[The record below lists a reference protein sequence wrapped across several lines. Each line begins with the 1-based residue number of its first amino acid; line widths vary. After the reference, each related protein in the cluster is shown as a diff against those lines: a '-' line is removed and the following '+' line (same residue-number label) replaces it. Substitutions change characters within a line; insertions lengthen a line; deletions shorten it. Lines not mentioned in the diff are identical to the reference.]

1 MAVLQ
6 MQRLNLVALKR
17 NRKEILER
25 LQEMGALE
33 VDVRLDSE
41 AEVVR
46 QDTSSARALFEKNA
60 SLADQAIEILDRYA
74 PEKSSLLNSLAGM
87 PLIEHSEYDEVA
99 RKQREYIQTAND
111 IISLDK
117 NNSELNAGIQKS
129 ESAIEALVPWENL
142 DVPMSLQGTKTTSLI
157 IGMMP
162 QQMTAGEVLKL
173 LELHEP
179 SIQAAD
185 VQIFRSEKDGTWLS
199 VLCMKEDASEAENV
213 LREAGFSRPSSFV
226 RRTPSEEK
234 QYLENQISDYQ
245 SRIQENSQE
254 IIRLAESR
262 KDLKMVSDYYRLR
275 AQKYEVLGTLPQ
287 TKNTFALSGYIPV
300 TRAAKVAE
308 ELTTEYGAAVEL
320 EGIGEKEEAPVLL
333 KNNKFADSVE
343 GVLSS
348 YGLPKKGEVDPTF
361 IMSIFYVVLF
371 GMMLSDA
378 AYGAIVA
385 IACGV
390 VLLKFPRMDQGLRKS
405 IKLFFFCGLSTL
417 FWGIM
422 FGSYFGDVVNV
433 ISRNYFGHEV
443 TIPALWFVPLQDP
456 MRLLI
461 YSLLFGLIHMFIGM
475 GLKGYMMLKQKDVV
489 GFISDVV
496 SWFMFLIGLILILL
510 PTSIFESISNM
521 HFAFPPFLN
530 TLAKVLAVAGAVIIL
545 VMSGRRKKKNIGM
558 RLAIGLYDLYGITS
572 WLSDILSYSRLLAL
586 GLATGV
592 IAQVINQMGSMFGTG
607 VFGTIV
613 FILVFIIGTVLNMA
627 INLLGAYVHSNRL
640 EFVEFFNK
648 FYDGGGRPFEPFRTV
663 TKYVEFKK
671 SKAV

>member
-254 IIRLAESR
+254 IIRLAEFR

>member
-6 MQRLNLVALKR
+6 MQRLNLVALNR
-17 NRKEILER
+17 NRKAILER
-25 LQEMGALE
+25 LQELGALE
-33 VDVRLDSE
+33 IDVNLDTE

-60 SLADQAIEILDRYA
+60 ALADQAIDILDKYA
-74 PEKSSLLNSLAGM
+74 PEKSSLLDSLAGM
-87 PLIEHSEYDEVA
+87 PLIERSEYDQVV
-99 RKQREYIQTAND
+99 KNQGQYIQTANQ
-111 IISLDK
+111 IIALEK
-117 NNSELNAGIQKS
+117 KISEATAGIQKNEAAL
-129 ESAIEALVPWENL
+129 ESLVPWENL
-142 DVPMSLQGTKTTSLI
+142 DVPMSTQGTKTTSLI
-157 IGMMP
+157 VGMMP
-162 QQMTAGEVLKL
+162 DQRSAGDILKV

-185 VQIFRSEKDGTWLS
+185 VQIFRSEKDGTYLS
-199 VLCMKEDASEAENV
+199 VLCMKEDAAEAESA
-213 LREAGFSRPSSFV
+213 LREEGFARPSAFV

-234 QYLENQISDYQ
+234 QYLEDQNAELESQIQ
-245 SRIQENSQE
+245 ANTQTITE
-254 IIRLAESR
+254 LAASR
-262 KDLKMVSDYYRLR
+262 KELKLVSDYYRMR

-287 TKNTFALSGYIPV
+287 TKNTFALSGYVP
-300 TRAAKVAE
+300 AHQADALAE
-308 ELTTEYGAAVEL
+308 ELKNEYGAAVEL

-361 IMSIFYVVLF
+361 IMAIFYVVLF

-390 VLLKFPRMDQGLRKS
+390 VLLKFPRMEAGLRKS

-417 FWGIM
+417 FWGVM

-433 ISRNYFGHEV
+433 VSRNYFGHEV
-443 TIPALWFVPLQDP
+443 GIPALWFVPLDDP

-489 GFISDVV
+489 GFISDVL
-496 SWFMFLIGLILILL
+496 SWYMFLIGLILILL

-521 HFAFPPFLN
+521 HFEFPAALN
-530 TLAKVLAVAGAVIIL
+530 LLAKVLAIAGAVIIL

-572 WLSDILSYSRLLAL
+572 WLSDLLSYSRLLAL

-613 FILVFIIGTVLNMA
+613 FIVVFIIGTVLNMA

-648 FYDGGGRPFEPFRTV
+648 FYDGGGKPFEPFKTV

-671 SKAV
+671 SKAA